1 MNRRFA
7 AKENRNS
14 EAWSLYAVFI
24 PGRAIQRRLNAAV
37 IILLQEMSEWGQVN
51 CLGNE
56 AGLQYAFEVASVAP
70 KPTQLTCPYL

>member
-24 PGRAIQRRLNAAV
+24 PGRAIQRRLKAAV
-37 IILLQEMSEWGQVN
+37 IILLQGMREWGQVN
-51 CLGNE
+51 CLNE
-56 AGLQYAFEVASVAP
+56 AGLQYAFEVASVAAQ
-70 KPTQLTCPYL
+70 PTQLTGPYL